1 MEKLATWS
9 SSGVE
14 GVEEAEEGVLEDGAE
29 FEEVQVALAELVD
42 GVEAST
48 GGFMLSGS
56 LSLFWWFLA

>member
-14 GVEEAEEGVLEDGAE
+14 GVEEAEEGVEDDGVE

-42 GVEAST
+42 GVEVSA

-56 LSLFWWFLA
+56 LSLFWWFFA

>member
-14 GVEEAEEGVLEDGAE
+14 GVEGVEEGVLDDGVE
-29 FEEVQVALAELVD
+29 FEEVQVVLAELVD
-42 GVEAST
+42 GVEASP